1 MRNIKAGQNANSK
14 PTNGAGVVAP
24 GRAAPDR
31 SALERELLDEMTSW
45 SPRDR
50 GGAFRNWH
58 RHALSLVHLN
68 VLTALEAEG
77 PLSMKRL
84 AEAMDVADASATGI
98 VDRMEKRGLVERRHG
113 TDDRRQVLV
122 YPTDAGKQVFRD
134 MAAHRRSMLATVL
147 GELGDD
153 EIAGMLRGLRAIHA
167 ARDRILASQGP
178 EDRISP
184 DGARDEPEPANKN
197 A

>member
-1 MRNIKAGQNANSK
+1 MRNINSPQNARGTQSD
-14 PTNGAGVVAP
+14 TESAFDRP
-24 GRAAPDR
+24 G
-31 SALERELLDEMTSW
+31 LERELLDEMTSW
-45 SPRDR
+45 SPGDQR
-50 GGAFRNWH
+50 GVFRNWH
-58 RHALSLVHLN
+58 RHALSLVHIN
-68 VLTALEAEG
+68 VLSALEMDGA
-77 PLSMKRL
+77 LSMKQL

-134 MAAHRRSMLATVL
+134 MAAHRRSMLARVL

-153 EIAGMLRGLRAIHA
+153 DIAGMLRGLRAIHV

-178 EDRISP
+178 EDRIPP
-184 DGARDEPEPANKN
+184 DEARDEPEPANKS